1 MSSLLFTS
9 EFHSLGRGTWSGTNT
24 TYYLFLKMGVFTLP
38 VHEYISLLSM
48 SWKIPLHIVFIV
60 DQLLSS

>member
-1 MSSLLFTS
+1 MVLILHT
-9 EFHSLGRGTWSGTNT
+9 
-24 TYYLFLKMGVFTLP
+24 LFLKMGVFTLP